1 LAVKKTVTTLLIAVS
16 LLGCKKYPYESSYV
30 TIAYEVQVGYL
41 DGQNNWVQPTSL
53 PENFEA
59 EISFTKPDGSTQTE
73 KISGSNLGAGEQL
86 DFDKNG
92 PVKDL
97 NLTWNSNFVASR
109 FRFNCVIRRSFSV
122 GKITTGLLASAKN
135 SSNGSLQTTID
146 AKPLKN

>member
-1 LAVKKTVTTLLIAVS
+1 MKKIITPLLVAVS
-16 LLGCKKYPYESSYV
+16 LFGCKKYPYESSYV

-41 DGQNNWVQPTSL
+41 DGQNNWVQPTAL

-59 EISFTKPDGSTQTE
+59 EISFTKPDGTTQTE
-73 KISGSNLGAGEQL
+73 KISGSDLGVGEQL

-92 PVKDL
+92 SVKDL
-97 NLTWNSNFVASR
+97 KLTWTSNFTASR
-109 FRFNCVIRRSFSV
+109 LRFNCVIRRAFSV

>member
-1 LAVKKTVTTLLIAVS
+1 VKKIITPLLVAVS
-16 LLGCKKYPYESSYV
+16 LFGCKKYPYESSYV

-41 DGQNNWVQPTSL
+41 DGQNNWVQPTAL

-59 EISFTKPDGSTQTE
+59 EISFTKPDGTTQTE
-73 KISGSNLGAGEQL
+73 KISGSDLGVGEQL

-92 PVKDL
+92 SVKDL
-97 NLTWNSNFVASR
+97 KLTWTSNFTASR
-109 FRFNCVIRRSFSV
+109 LRFNCVIRRAFSV

>member
-1 LAVKKTVTTLLIAVS
+1 VKKILTPLLIAVS
-16 LLGCKKYPYESSYV
+16 LFGCKKYPNESSYV
-30 TIAYEVQVGYL
+30 TIAYEVEVGYL

-59 EISFTKPDGSTQTE
+59 EISFTKPDGSTQIE

-97 NLTWNSNFVASR
+97 KLTWTSNFAASR
-109 FRFNCVIRRSFSV
+109 FRFNSVIRRSFSV
-122 GKITTGLLASAKN
+122 GKITTGRLASAKN

-146 AKPLKN
+146 AKPLKY